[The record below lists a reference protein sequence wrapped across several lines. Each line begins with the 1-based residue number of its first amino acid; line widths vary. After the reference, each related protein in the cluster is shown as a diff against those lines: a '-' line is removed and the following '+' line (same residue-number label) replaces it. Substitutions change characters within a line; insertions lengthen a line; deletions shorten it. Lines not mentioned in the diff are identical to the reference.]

1 MSKTANEKIVDQIV
15 EEKEVLYDFWLPHK
29 PVKLFTGK
37 DTIVEQ
43 HHEET
48 TNINKII
55 ARYRRSGQMPEHRE
69 GTYADVSN
77 VGELLDT
84 KMQFDQVEEIFENL
98 PQVIKDQFKDSGEFL
113 EYVDRMEQVV
123 LEPLQEPEGDEK
135 PAEKPETTEN
145 PPQEGE

>member
-1 MSKTANEKIVDQIV
+1 MKKSLTKEEIEKLESNQ
-15 EEKEVLYDFWLPHK
+15 LRDFYIPHD
-29 PVKLFTGK
+29 PVKLFTGEK
-37 DTIVEQ
+37 TIVEQ

-48 TNINKII
+48 TNINKIV

-98 PQVIKDQFKDSGEFL
+98 PQVIKDQFKDSQEFL

-123 LEPLQEPEGDEK
+123 LEPIQEPEGDEK
-135 PAEKPETTEN
+135 PAKEPEKPEN
-145 PPQEGE
+145 PPPEGE